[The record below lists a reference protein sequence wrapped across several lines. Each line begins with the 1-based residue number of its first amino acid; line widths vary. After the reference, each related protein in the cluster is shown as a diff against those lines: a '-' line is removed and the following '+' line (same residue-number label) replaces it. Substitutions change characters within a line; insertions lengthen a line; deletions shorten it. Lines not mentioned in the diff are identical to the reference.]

1 MKKNA
6 ILYAHGGMHTM
17 TNVFC
22 CVKLSTDVC
31 LSFHFYSK
39 IVQTGELAIKYDA
52 EGNVV
57 LRSKPREVREFNGRK
72 YIMEEAITGD
82 YSLVKAWKG
91 DAYGNLVF
99 KGSAMNFNPVM
110 AKGSKNTIAEVK
122 KICVMLFVCYARY
135 QKLKALTFFCY
146 FGNID
151 NRLRRLSPL
160 VHCAPRI
167 STCPA
172 SLSSASFRARATR
185 RESSV

>member
-1 MKKNA
+1 
-6 ILYAHGGMHTM
+6 M
-17 TNVFC
+17 TDVFG
-22 CVKLSTDVC
+22 CVKWRTNVC
-31 LSFHFYSK
+31 LSFHFHAK

-52 EGNVV
+52 EGKVV
-57 LRSKPREVREFNGRK
+57 IRSKPREVREFNGRK

-122 KICVMLFVCYARY
+122 KKIRIMLFVCYARY
-135 QKLKALTFFCY
+135 QNLKHLHFFNY

-160 VHCAPRI
+160 DHCAPRI

-172 SLSSASFRARATR
+172 SLSSASSRARTTR